1 MEFENTIGLETHVQ
15 LKTKTK
21 MFCSCRLQTGCEP
34 NVNVCPVCLGYPGA
48 LPVINREAVKLTVM
62 SGMMLGCEVSRHA
75 TFDRKNYFYPDM
87 AKDYQI
93 SENGQPLCIGGGVEI
108 TLPDGSRKFIRINH
122 IHLEEDAA
130 KINHYATTSGV
141 DFNRG
146 GTPLMEI
153 VSEPDLA
160 SADEAIA
167 YLTALKEML
176 VYAGV
181 SDCNLEE
188 GNMRSDV
195 NISIRPQ
202 GAKELGTKV
211 EIKNMN
217 SFSGIHAALEFEARR
232 QRECVAHG
240 VEIVQETRRWD
251 PEALETA
258 SMRSKE
264 NAHDYRYFPEPDL
277 VPVELSAAQIDE
289 WRRLLPEQPE
299 ARRLR
304 MIADYGIAE
313 YDAEVLSQ
321 HKANADFFEAAA
333 RGLDKKAAKAL
344 CNLFMSDVM
353 ALMNASGKAVAE
365 SAMTPAALASL
376 VQLSLAGTINGPT
389 LKELLPEIFEKG
401 GDPAAIVKER
411 GLGAVSDDAALEK
424 FVDEA
429 IAANPGPVADYKA
442 GKKAAAGFFVGQVMK
457 LSKGKADPK
466 KVGGIVAR
474 KLAALGVALL
484 LAFFLGCTSF
494 NLMSVGHFVD
504 EGGNVIKV
512 EYGKGDEDHVT
523 TFRSPANG
531 RELEFTSKLRVK
543 VYLPDGDMFMAFQ
556 CMNTLGSGTMYR
568 SDDREWMFHANGFTS
583 KVFRYDPP
591 VDDYLLVFEGVICND
606 GNDKPLSGGGG
617 GWTRVK

>member
-21 MFCSCRLQTGCEP
+21 MFCSCLLKTGCEP
-34 NVNVCPVCLGYPGA
+34 NANVCPVCLGYPGA
-48 LPVINREAVKLTVM
+48 LPVMNREAVRLTVM
-62 SGMMLGCEVSRHA
+62 SGLMLGCTVNRHA

-93 SENGQPLCIGGGVEI
+93 SENGSPLCLGGGVTI
-108 TLPDGSRKFIRINH
+108 QTPKGPKFIRINH

-153 VSEPDLA
+153 VGEPDLA

-195 NISIRPQ
+195 NISIRPV
-202 GAKELGTKV
+202 GETKLGTKV

-217 SFSGIHAALEFEARR
+217 SFSGIHAALEYEARR
-232 QRECVAHG
+232 QRECMAHSIP
-240 VEIVQETRRWD
+240 IVQETRRWD
-251 PEALETA
+251 PEAMETA

-277 VPVELSAAQIDE
+277 VPVELSEEQVEE
-289 WRRLLPEQPE
+289 WRKLLPELPDV
-299 ARRLR
+299 RRAR

-321 HKANADFFEAAA
+321 HKANADYYEAAA
-333 RGLDKKAAKAL
+333 KGLDKKTAKLL

-353 ALMNASGKAVAE
+353 ALMNASGKAIGE
-365 SAMTPAALASL
+365 CAMSPEALASL
-376 VQLSLAGTINGPT
+376 VKLSAAGTINGPT

-401 GDPAAIVKER
+401 GDPESIVKER
-411 GLGAVSDDAALEK
+411 GLGAVSDTAALEA
-424 FVDEA
+424 FVDQA
-429 IAANPGPVADYKA
+429 IAANPGPVADFKS

-466 KVGGIVAR
+466 LVGPLVAR
-474 KLAALGVALL
+474 KLAAL
-484 LAFFLGCTSF
+484 
-494 NLMSVGHFVD
+494 
-504 EGGNVIKV
+504 
-512 EYGKGDEDHVT
+512 
-523 TFRSPANG
+523 
-531 RELEFTSKLRVK
+531 
-543 VYLPDGDMFMAFQ
+543 
-556 CMNTLGSGTMYR
+556 
-568 SDDREWMFHANGFTS
+568 
-583 KVFRYDPP
+583 
-591 VDDYLLVFEGVICND
+591 
-606 GNDKPLSGGGG
+606 
-617 GWTRVK
+617 

>member
-15 LKTKTK
+15 LKTNTK
-21 MFCSCRLQTGCEP
+21 MFCSCLLKTGCEP

-48 LPVINREAVKLTVM
+48 LPVMNREAVKLTVM
-62 SGMMLGCEVSRHA
+62 SGMMLGCEINRHA

-93 SENGQPLCIGGGVEI
+93 SENGNPLCIGGGVEI
-108 TLPDGSRKFIRINH
+108 TLADGTKKFIRINH

-130 KINHYATTSGV
+130 KISHYATTSGV

-153 VSEPDLA
+153 VSEPDMA

-167 YLTALKEML
+167 YLTALKEIL

-195 NISIRPQ
+195 NISIRPA
-202 GAKELGTKV
+202 GGTKLGTKV

-217 SFSGIHAALEFEARR
+217 SFSGIHAALLHEARR
-232 QRECVAHG
+232 QRACVANG
-240 VEIVQETRRWD
+240 TPIIQETRRWD
-251 PEALETA
+251 PDAMETA
-258 SMRSKE
+258 SMRTKE

-277 VPVELSAAQIDE
+277 LPVELDEATLAE
-289 WRRLLPEQPE
+289 WRALLPEKPE
-299 ARRLR
+299 ARRAR

-321 HKANADFFEAAA
+321 HKANADYFEDAAK
-333 RGLDKKAAKAL
+333 GLDKKAAKTL

-353 ALMNASGKAVAE
+353 ALMNASGKAAGE
-365 SAMTPAALASL
+365 SAMTPAALATL
-376 VQLSLAGTINGPT
+376 VKLSVAGTINGPT

-401 GDPAAIVKER
+401 GDPEAIVKER
-411 GLGAVSDDAALEK
+411 GLGAVSDTGALEA
-424 FVDEA
+424 FVDQA
-429 IAANPGPVADYKA
+429 IAANPGPVADFKA

-466 KVGGIVAR
+466 IVGGIVAK
-474 KLAALGVALL
+474 KLAA
-484 LAFFLGCTSF
+484 S
-494 NLMSVGHFVD
+494 
-504 EGGNVIKV
+504 
-512 EYGKGDEDHVT
+512 
-523 TFRSPANG
+523 
-531 RELEFTSKLRVK
+531 
-543 VYLPDGDMFMAFQ
+543 
-556 CMNTLGSGTMYR
+556 
-568 SDDREWMFHANGFTS
+568 
-583 KVFRYDPP
+583 
-591 VDDYLLVFEGVICND
+591 
-606 GNDKPLSGGGG
+606 
-617 GWTRVK
+617 

>member
-15 LKTKTK
+15 LKTNTK
-21 MFCSCRLQTGCEP
+21 MFCSCLLKTGCEP
-34 NVNVCPVCLGYPGA
+34 NTNVCPVCLGYPGA
-48 LPVINREAVKLTVM
+48 LPVMNREAVKLTVM
-62 SGMMLGCEVSRHA
+62 SGMMLGCEINRHA

-93 SENGQPLCIGGGVEI
+93 SENGNPLCLGGGVEI
-108 TLPDGSRKFIRINH
+108 TLADGTKKLIRINH

-153 VSEPDLA
+153 VSEPDMA

-167 YLTALKEML
+167 YLTALKEIL

-195 NISIRPQ
+195 NISIRPK
-202 GAKELGTKV
+202 GETKLGTKV

-217 SFSGIHAALEFEARR
+217 SFSGIHAALLHEAKR
-232 QRECVAHG
+232 QRACVKNG
-240 VEIVQETRRWD
+240 TPIIQETRRWD

-258 SMRSKE
+258 SMRTKE

-277 VPVELSAAQIDE
+277 VPVELSEETLEA
-289 WRRLLPEQPE
+289 WRKLLPEKPE

-321 HKANADFFEAAA
+321 QKANADFFEAAA
-333 RGLDKKAAKAL
+333 QGLDKKAAKTL

-353 ALMNASGKAVAE
+353 ALMNEHEKAIAE
-365 SAMTPAALASL
+365 SALTPQALQAL
-376 VQLSLAGTINGPT
+376 VKLSVAGTINGPT
-389 LKELLPEIFEKG
+389 LKELLPELFTQG
-401 GDPAAIVKER
+401 GDPEAIVKER
-411 GLGAVSDDAALEK
+411 GLGAVSDTGALEA
-424 FVDEA
+424 FVDQA

-466 KVGGIVAR
+466 LVGGIVAR
-474 KLAALGVALL
+474 KLAAL
-484 LAFFLGCTSF
+484 
-494 NLMSVGHFVD
+494 
-504 EGGNVIKV
+504 
-512 EYGKGDEDHVT
+512 
-523 TFRSPANG
+523 
-531 RELEFTSKLRVK
+531 
-543 VYLPDGDMFMAFQ
+543 
-556 CMNTLGSGTMYR
+556 
-568 SDDREWMFHANGFTS
+568 
-583 KVFRYDPP
+583 
-591 VDDYLLVFEGVICND
+591 
-606 GNDKPLSGGGG
+606 
-617 GWTRVK
+617 

>member
-21 MFCSCRLQTGCEP
+21 MFCGCLLKTGCEP

-48 LPVINREAVKLTVM
+48 LPVMNKEAVKLTVM
-62 SGMMLGCEVSRHA
+62 SGLMLGCEINRHA

-93 SENGQPLCIGGGVEI
+93 SENGNPLCLGGGVEI
-108 TLPDGSRKFIRINH
+108 TRADGSKKLIRINH

-167 YLTALKEML
+167 YLTALKEIL

-195 NISIRPQ
+195 NISIRPK
-202 GAKELGTKV
+202 GETTLGTKV

-217 SFSGIHAALEFEARR
+217 SFSGIHAALVYEAKR
-232 QRECVAHG
+232 QRACAAQG
-240 VEIVQETRRWD
+240 VPIVQETRRWD

-258 SMRSKE
+258 SMRTKE

-277 VPVELSAAQIDE
+277 VPVELSEAQVAA
-289 WRRLLPEQPE
+289 WRALLPEKPE
-299 ARRLR
+299 ARRVR
-304 MIADYGIAE
+304 MVEQYGLAE

-321 HKANADFFEAAA
+321 HKANADYFELSAK
-333 RGLDKKAAKAL
+333 GLRNSCHAKGL
-344 CNLFMSDVM
+344 CNLIMGDVFAYYNAKNIESPDLNTAPSLSCLYEMSCD
-353 ALMNASGKAVAE
+353 NE
-365 SAMTPAALASL
+365 
-376 VQLSLAGTINGPT
+376 INGPT
-389 LKELLPEIFEKG
+389 MKQLLPDVLSGQIL
-401 GDPAAIVKER
+401 DVRATVKAR
-411 GLGAVSDDAALEK
+411 GLGAVSDTAALEA
-424 FVDEA
+424 FVDQA
-429 IAANPGPVADYKA
+429 IAANPGPVADFKA

-466 KVGGIVAR
+466 LVGPLVAK
-474 KLAALGVALL
+474 KLAAL
-484 LAFFLGCTSF
+484 
-494 NLMSVGHFVD
+494 
-504 EGGNVIKV
+504 
-512 EYGKGDEDHVT
+512 
-523 TFRSPANG
+523 
-531 RELEFTSKLRVK
+531 
-543 VYLPDGDMFMAFQ
+543 
-556 CMNTLGSGTMYR
+556 
-568 SDDREWMFHANGFTS
+568 
-583 KVFRYDPP
+583 
-591 VDDYLLVFEGVICND
+591 
-606 GNDKPLSGGGG
+606 
-617 GWTRVK
+617 

>member
-15 LKTKTK
+15 LKTRTK
-21 MFCSCRLQTGCEP
+21 MFCSCLLKTGCEP
-34 NVNVCPVCLGYPGA
+34 NTNVCPVCLGYPGA
-48 LPVINREAVKLTVM
+48 LPVMNKEAVKLTVM

-108 TLPDGSRKFIRINH
+108 VRADGTKKLIRINH

-153 VSEPDLA
+153 VSEPDMS

-195 NISIRPQ
+195 NISIRPV
-202 GAKELGTKV
+202 GAAELGVKV

-217 SFSGIHAALEFEARR
+217 SFSGIHAALEYEARR
-232 QRECVAHG
+232 QRECMAHSIL
-240 VEIVQETRRWD
+240 IVQETRRWD
-251 PEALETA
+251 PEAMETA

-277 VPVELSAAQIDE
+277 VPVELADEQIEE
-289 WRRLLPEQPE
+289 WRRLLPEKPE
-299 ARRLR
+299 ARRSR
-304 MIADYGIAE
+304 MVADYGIAE

-321 HKANADFFEAAA
+321 HKANADYFEAAA
-333 RGLDKKAAKAL
+333 KGLDRKLAKQL
-344 CNLFMSDVM
+344 CNLYMSDVM
-353 ALMNASGKAVAE
+353 ALLNASGKAISE
-365 SAMTPAALASL
+365 CAMTPSALAVL
-376 VQLSLAGTINGPT
+376 VRLAASGTINGPT

-401 GDPAAIVKER
+401 GDPEAIVRER
-411 GLGAVSDDAALEK
+411 GLGAVSDAAALEA
-424 FVDEA
+424 FVDQA
-429 IAANPGPVADYKA
+429 IAANPNVVADFKA

-466 KVGGIVAR
+466 IVGGIVAR
-474 KLAALGVALL
+474 KLAATA
-484 LAFFLGCTSF
+484 
-494 NLMSVGHFVD
+494 
-504 EGGNVIKV
+504 
-512 EYGKGDEDHVT
+512 
-523 TFRSPANG
+523 
-531 RELEFTSKLRVK
+531 
-543 VYLPDGDMFMAFQ
+543 
-556 CMNTLGSGTMYR
+556 
-568 SDDREWMFHANGFTS
+568 
-583 KVFRYDPP
+583 
-591 VDDYLLVFEGVICND
+591 
-606 GNDKPLSGGGG
+606 
-617 GWTRVK
+617 

>member
-21 MFCSCRLQTGCEP
+21 MFCSCLLKTGCEP
-34 NVNVCPVCLGYPGA
+34 NTNVCPVCLGYPGA
-48 LPVINREAVKLTVM
+48 LPVMNKEAVKLTVM
-62 SGMMLGCEVSRHA
+62 SGMMLGCEISRHA

-108 TLPDGSRKFIRINH
+108 ALPDGTRKFIRINH

-153 VSEPDLA
+153 VSEPDLS

-167 YLTALKEML
+167 YLTALKEIL

-195 NISIRPQ
+195 NISIRPV

-217 SFSGIHAALEFEARR
+217 SFSGIHAALEYEARR
-232 QRECVAHG
+232 QRECMAHSIP
-240 VEIVQETRRWD
+240 IVQETRRWD
-251 PEALETA
+251 PEAMETA
-258 SMRSKE
+258 SMRTKE
-264 NAHDYRYFPEPDL
+264 NSHDYRYFPEPDL
-277 VPVELSAAQIDE
+277 VPVELPQNLLDE
-289 WRRLLPEQPE
+289 WRALLPEKPE
-299 ARRLR
+299 ARRIR
-304 MIADYGIAE
+304 MVEEYGIAE

-321 HKANADFFEAAA
+321 HKANADYFEAAA
-333 RGLDKKAAKAL
+333 KGLDKKVAKQL

-353 ALMNASGKAVAE
+353 ALMNASGKAIGE
-365 SAMTPAALASL
+365 CAMKPGELASL
-376 VQLSLAGTINGPT
+376 VKLAAAGTINGPT

-401 GDPAAIVKER
+401 GDPEAIVKER
-411 GLGAVSDDAALEK
+411 GLGAVSDASALEAL
-424 FVDEA
+424 VDQA
-429 IAANPGPVADYKA
+429 IAANPGPVADFKA

-466 KVGGIVAR
+466 LVGPIVAR
-474 KLAALGVALL
+474 KLAA
-484 LAFFLGCTSF
+484 
-494 NLMSVGHFVD
+494 
-504 EGGNVIKV
+504 
-512 EYGKGDEDHVT
+512 
-523 TFRSPANG
+523 
-531 RELEFTSKLRVK
+531 
-543 VYLPDGDMFMAFQ
+543 Q
-556 CMNTLGSGTMYR
+556 
-568 SDDREWMFHANGFTS
+568 
-583 KVFRYDPP
+583 
-591 VDDYLLVFEGVICND
+591 
-606 GNDKPLSGGGG
+606 
-617 GWTRVK
+617 

>member
-21 MFCSCRLQTGCEP
+21 MFCGCLLKTGCEP
-34 NVNVCPVCLGYPGA
+34 NTNVCPVCLGYPGA
-48 LPVINREAVKLTVM
+48 LPVMNKEAVKLTVM
-62 SGMMLGCEVSRHA
+62 SGLMLGCTINKRA

-93 SENGQPLCIGGGVEI
+93 SENGNPLCLGGGVEI
-108 TLPDGSRKFIRINH
+108 TRADGTKKFIRINH

-153 VSEPDLA
+153 VSEPDME
-160 SADEAIA
+160 SADDAIA

-195 NISIRPQ
+195 NVSIRPKTDVP
-202 GAKELGTKV
+202 GLPTKPDDTIDFSKLGTKI

-217 SFSGIHAALEFEARR
+217 SFSGIHAALVYEAKR
-232 QRECVAHG
+232 QRECMVHS
-240 VEIVQETRRWD
+240 IPLVQETRRWD

-277 VPVELSAAQIDE
+277 VPVELSDEQVEE
-289 WRRLLPEQPE
+289 WRKLLPEKPE
-299 ARRLR
+299 RRRAR
-304 MIADYGIAE
+304 MIADYGLAE

-321 HKANADFFEAAA
+321 HKANADYYEAAA
-333 RGLDKKAAKAL
+333 KELDKKTAKLL
-344 CNLFMSDVM
+344 CNLFLGDVM
-353 ALMNASGKAVAE
+353 ALLNASGKAIGDCV
-365 SAMTPAALASL
+365 MTPVELAALVKLLA
-376 VQLSLAGTINGPT
+376 AGTINGPT

-401 GDPAAIVKER
+401 GDPVAIVNER
-411 GLGAVSDDAALEK
+411 GLGAVSDRAALEA
-424 FVDEA
+424 FVDQA
-429 IAANPGPVADYKA
+429 IAANPGPVADFKA

-466 KVGGIVAR
+466 IVGSLVAK
-474 KLAALGVALL
+474 KLAA
-484 LAFFLGCTSF
+484 
-494 NLMSVGHFVD
+494 M
-504 EGGNVIKV
+504 
-512 EYGKGDEDHVT
+512 
-523 TFRSPANG
+523 
-531 RELEFTSKLRVK
+531 
-543 VYLPDGDMFMAFQ
+543 
-556 CMNTLGSGTMYR
+556 
-568 SDDREWMFHANGFTS
+568 
-583 KVFRYDPP
+583 
-591 VDDYLLVFEGVICND
+591 
-606 GNDKPLSGGGG
+606 
-617 GWTRVK
+617 

>member
-21 MFCSCRLQTGCEP
+21 MFCSCRLKTGCEP
-34 NVNVCPVCLGYPGA
+34 NTNVCPVCLGYPGA
-48 LPVINREAVKLTVM
+48 LPVMNKEAVKLTVM
-62 SGMMLGCEVSRHA
+62 SGMMLGCEISRHA

-93 SENGQPLCIGGGVEI
+93 SENANPLCIGGGVEI
-108 TLPDGSRKFIRINH
+108 ALPDGTKKRIRINH

-153 VSEPDLA
+153 VSEPDMA

-195 NISIRPQ
+195 NISIRPV
-202 GAKELGTKV
+202 GEAKLGTKV

-217 SFSGIHAALEFEARR
+217 SFSGIHAALEYEARR
-232 QRECVAHG
+232 QRECMAHSMP
-240 VEIVQETRRWD
+240 IVQETRRWD

-258 SMRSKE
+258 SMRTKE
-264 NAHDYRYFPEPDL
+264 NSHDYRYFPEPDL
-277 VPVELSAAQIDE
+277 VPVELSQEQIDE
-289 WRRLLPEQPE
+289 WRRLLPEMPE
-299 ARRLR
+299 ARRVR
-304 MIADYGIAE
+304 MLADYGLAE

-321 HKANADFFEAAA
+321 HKANADYFEAAA
-333 RGLDKKAAKAL
+333 KGLDKKVAKQL
-344 CNLFMSDVM
+344 CNLYLSDVM
-353 ALMNASGKAVAE
+353 ALLNASGKTIGE
-365 SAMTPAALASL
+365 CAMKPCELASL
-376 VQLSLAGTINGPT
+376 VKLAASGTINGPT

-401 GDPAAIVKER
+401 GDPEAIVKER
-411 GLGAVSDDAALEK
+411 GLGAVSDASAIEAL
-424 FVDEA
+424 VDQA
-429 IAANPGPVADYKA
+429 IAANPGPVADFKA

-466 KVGGIVAR
+466 FVGPIVAR
-474 KLAALGVALL
+474 KLAEA
-484 LAFFLGCTSF
+484 
-494 NLMSVGHFVD
+494 
-504 EGGNVIKV
+504 
-512 EYGKGDEDHVT
+512 
-523 TFRSPANG
+523 
-531 RELEFTSKLRVK
+531 
-543 VYLPDGDMFMAFQ
+543 
-556 CMNTLGSGTMYR
+556 
-568 SDDREWMFHANGFTS
+568 
-583 KVFRYDPP
+583 
-591 VDDYLLVFEGVICND
+591 
-606 GNDKPLSGGGG
+606 
-617 GWTRVK
+617 

>member
-15 LKTKTK
+15 LKTNTK
-21 MFCSCRLQTGCEP
+21 MFCSCLLKTGCEP
-34 NVNVCPVCLGYPGA
+34 NTNVCPVCLGYPGA
-48 LPVINREAVKLTVM
+48 LPVMNKEAVKLTVM
-62 SGMMLGCEVSRHA
+62 SGMMLGCEVNRHA

-93 SENGQPLCIGGGVEI
+93 SENGNPLCIGGGVEI
-108 TLPDGSRKFIRINH
+108 TRADGTKKFIRINH

-153 VSEPDLA
+153 VSEPDME
-160 SADEAIA
+160 SADDAIA

-195 NISIRPQ
+195 NISIRPV
-202 GAKELGTKV
+202 GETKLGTKV

-217 SFSGIHAALEFEARR
+217 SFSGIHAALLYEAKR
-232 QRECVAHG
+232 QRECVAHSIP
-240 VEIVQETRRWD
+240 IVQETRRWD
-251 PEALETA
+251 PEAMETA

-277 VPVELSAAQIDE
+277 VPVELSEEQVAE
-289 WRRLLPEQPE
+289 WRKLLPEKPE
-299 ARRLR
+299 ARRAR

-321 HKANADFFEAAA
+321 HKANADYFERACGVL
-333 RGLDKKAAKAL
+333 RDGSKSKDEGEGKKLCKLL

-353 ALMNASGKAVAE
+353 ALMNASGKAIGE
-365 SAMTPAALASL
+365 CAMAPAALAAL
-376 VQLSLAGTINGPT
+376 VKMSASGVINGPT

-401 GDPAAIVKER
+401 GDPEAIVKER
-411 GLGAVSDDAALEK
+411 GLGAVSDTSALEA
-424 FVDEA
+424 FVDQA
-429 IAANPGPVADYKA
+429 IAANPGPVQDFKN

-466 KVGGIVAR
+466 IVGGIVAK
-474 KLAALGVALL
+474 KLAAL
-484 LAFFLGCTSF
+484 
-494 NLMSVGHFVD
+494 
-504 EGGNVIKV
+504 
-512 EYGKGDEDHVT
+512 
-523 TFRSPANG
+523 
-531 RELEFTSKLRVK
+531 
-543 VYLPDGDMFMAFQ
+543 
-556 CMNTLGSGTMYR
+556 
-568 SDDREWMFHANGFTS
+568 
-583 KVFRYDPP
+583 
-591 VDDYLLVFEGVICND
+591 
-606 GNDKPLSGGGG
+606 
-617 GWTRVK
+617 

>member
-21 MFCSCRLQTGCEP
+21 MFCSCLLKTGCEP
-34 NVNVCPVCLGYPGA
+34 NTNVCPVCLGYPGA
-48 LPVINREAVKLTVM
+48 LPVMNREAVKLTVM
-62 SGMMLGCEVSRHA
+62 SGMMLGCEINRHA

-93 SENGQPLCIGGGVEI
+93 SENGNPLCLGGGVEI
-108 TLPDGSRKFIRINH
+108 TLADGSKKFIRINH

-153 VSEPDLA
+153 VSEPDMA

-167 YLTALKEML
+167 YLTALKEIL

-195 NISIRPQ
+195 NISIRPK
-202 GAKELGTKV
+202 GETKLGTKV

-217 SFSGIHAALEFEARR
+217 SFSGIHAALLHEAKR
-232 QRECVAHG
+232 QRACVKNG
-240 VEIVQETRRWD
+240 TPIVQETRRWD

-258 SMRSKE
+258 SMRTKE

-277 VPVELSAAQIDE
+277 VPVELSEETIEA
-289 WRRLLPEQPE
+289 WRQLLPEKPE
-299 ARRLR
+299 ARRAR
-304 MIADYGIAE
+304 MVEEYGIAE

-321 HKANADFFEAAA
+321 QKANADFFEAAA
-333 RGLDKKAAKAL
+333 KGLDKKAAKTL

-353 ALMNASGKAVAE
+353 ALMNEHEKAIAD
-365 SAMTPAALASL
+365 SALTPAALQAL
-376 VQLSLAGTINGPT
+376 VKLSVAGTINGPT
-389 LKELLPEIFEKG
+389 LKELLPELFTQG
-401 GDPAAIVKER
+401 GDPEAIVKER
-411 GLGAVSDDAALEK
+411 GLGAVSDTGALEA
-424 FVDEA
+424 FVDQA
-429 IAANPGPVADYKA
+429 IAANPGPVADFKA

-466 KVGGIVAR
+466 LVGGIVAK
-474 KLAALGVALL
+474 KLAAL
-484 LAFFLGCTSF
+484 
-494 NLMSVGHFVD
+494 
-504 EGGNVIKV
+504 
-512 EYGKGDEDHVT
+512 
-523 TFRSPANG
+523 
-531 RELEFTSKLRVK
+531 
-543 VYLPDGDMFMAFQ
+543 
-556 CMNTLGSGTMYR
+556 
-568 SDDREWMFHANGFTS
+568 
-583 KVFRYDPP
+583 
-591 VDDYLLVFEGVICND
+591 
-606 GNDKPLSGGGG
+606 
-617 GWTRVK
+617 

>member
-15 LKTKTK
+15 LKTRTK
-21 MFCSCRLQTGCEP
+21 MFCGCLLKTGCEP
-34 NVNVCPVCLGYPGA
+34 NRNVCPVCLGYPGA
-48 LPVINREAVKLTVM
+48 LPVMNKEAVRMTVM
-62 SGMMLGCEVSRHA
+62 SGMMLGCEVNRHA

-108 TLPDGSRKFIRINH
+108 TRADGTRKFIRINH

-130 KINHYATTSGV
+130 KINHYASSSGV

-153 VSEPDLA
+153 VSEPDLS

-195 NISIRPQ
+195 NISIRPV
-202 GAKELGTKV
+202 GETKLGTKV

-217 SFSGIHAALEFEARR
+217 TFKGIHAALEYEARR
-232 QRECVAHG
+232 QRECMAHSIP
-240 VEIVQETRRWD
+240 IVQETRRWD
-251 PEALETA
+251 GEAMETA

-277 VPVELSAAQIDE
+277 VPVELSEEQIAE
-289 WRRLLPEQPE
+289 WRRLLPEKPE
-299 ARRLR
+299 ARRAR
-304 MIADYGIAE
+304 MVADYGIAE
-313 YDAEVLSQ
+313 YDADVLSQ
-321 HKANADFFEAAA
+321 HKANADFFERAC
-333 RGLDKKAAKAL
+333 GVLKAEVGGEGEQRKVFKSL
-344 CNLFMSDVM
+344 CNLFMGDVM
-353 ALMNASGKAVAE
+353 ALMNATGKAIGDC
-365 SAMTPAALASL
+365 AMTPEAIAAL
-376 VQLSLAGTINGPT
+376 VKLSAAGTINGPT

-411 GLGAVSDDAALEK
+411 GLGAVSDTGALEAC
-424 FVDEA
+424 VDQA
-429 IAANPGPVADYKA
+429 IAANPGPVADFKA

-466 KVGGIVAR
+466 LVGGIVAR
-474 KLAALGVALL
+474 KLAALGLALAL
-484 LAFFLGCTSF
+484 MLFAGCVSYETKQTVRFIDNDGRFL
-494 NLMSVGHFVD
+494 SVD
-504 EGGNVIKV
+504 
-512 EYGKGDEDHVT
+512 YQRGDGDHVST
-523 TFRSPANG
+523 YKLDGT
-531 RELEFTSKLRVK
+531 EHEFKSNLRVI
-543 VYLPDGDMFMAFQ
+543 VELPDGTSFKAYQ
-556 CMNTLGSGTMYR
+556 CLNVLRSGTLYR
-568 SDDREWMFHANGFTS
+568 SDDEEWMFHANGVLVS
-583 KVFRYDPP
+583 AYRQLPDKS
-591 VDDYLLVFEGVICND
+591 DYQLVFQGVMCRPN
-606 GNDKPLSGGGG
+606 
-617 GWTRVK
+617 